1 MGKTYRSLH
10 QWNHWLREP
19 KGQDILQREST
30 LLQKLPEAQLKG
42 KHGILIGVPEQQRLL
57 NDRFLLNKV
66 LLTPIRTS
74 TCHCMQVESDP
85 QELPV
90 GSGSVDL
97 VLLPHTLEYTS
108 RPHHLLAEACRVV
121 RPRGHIIVMG
131 FNPLGAWGLR
141 KILLREKTVP
151 LKANFLSPRK
161 IRHWLGLSDFV
172 LDSHAPS
179 QLFGSLYVLVAEAR
193 VTPGTPIRLR
203 WKQTLPAFRAT
214 LAGPS
219 IREQVF

>member
-19 KGQDILQREST
+19 KGREILGMENTFLRE
-30 LLQKLPEAQLKG
+30 LPDNLMRG
-42 KHGILIGVPEQQRLL
+42 KHGILIGVPEQQTLL

-66 LLTPIRTS
+66 LLTPIRS
-74 TCHCMQVESDP
+74 TICQCALVESDP
-85 QELPV
+85 EMLPV
-90 GSGSVDL
+90 ASGSTDL

-108 RPHHLLAEACRVV
+108 RPHHLLAEACRIV
-121 RPRGHIIVMG
+121 RPQGHIIVMG
-131 FNPLGAWGLR
+131 FNPLGVWGLR
-141 KILLREKTVP
+141 KIMLREKSVP
-151 LKANFLSPRK
+151 MRANFLSPRK

-172 LDSHAPS
+172 LDRHEP
-179 QLFGSLYVLVAEAR
+179 QRLFGSLYVLVAEAR

-219 IREQVF
+219 IREQV